1 MRYACGMTGS
11 MPVRLED
18 PMSENASKL
27 PEFNPY
33 RAPMAP
39 VSEVGATLTGEA
51 PFYAVSTLKFTV
63 MTLATAGFYLLYW
76 FYKHWRYVHS
86 REQVLVIVR
95 TIFYPVT
102 AYSLMRRVQEMAP
115 QAGTPGIR
123 QPGMLAFLV
132 FFFALLGNAPDPY
145 WLASLLSILPLLPVQ
160 AAVNELN
167 RKVAPDAD
175 PNERFS
181 GGNIAWI
188 AIGALLWALILVGM
202 FVEE

>member
-1 MRYACGMTGS
+1 
-11 MPVRLED
+11 
-18 PMSENASKL
+18 
-27 PEFNPY
+27 
-33 RAPMAP
+33 MAP

-76 FYKHWRYVHS
+76 FYKHWRYVQS
-86 REQVLVIVR
+86 REKVLVIVR